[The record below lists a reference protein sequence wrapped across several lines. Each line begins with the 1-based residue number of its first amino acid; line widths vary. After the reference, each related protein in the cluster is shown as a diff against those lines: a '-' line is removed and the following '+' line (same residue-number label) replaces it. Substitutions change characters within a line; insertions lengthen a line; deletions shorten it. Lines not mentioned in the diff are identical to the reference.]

1 MKTIN
6 MKEVEQVLNIIGI
19 MILIVLILGLPVQI
33 LWNLLMPE
41 LFGLPVIG
49 FWQAVGLNFLSTL
62 LFKSNTNINK
72 K

>member
-1 MKTIN
+1 

>member
-1 MKTIN
+1 
-6 MKEVEQVLNIIGI
+6 MKEVEQVLTIVGIII
-19 MILIVLILGLPVQI
+19 LTVMILGFPVQI

-41 LFGLPVIG
+41 LFGLQTIG

-62 LFKSNTNINK
+62 LFKSNININK

>member
-62 LFKSNTNINK
+62 LFKSNININK

>member
-6 MKEVEQVLNIIGI
+6 MKEIEQVLTIIGI
-19 MILIVLILGLPVQI
+19 IILTVMILGFPVQI

-62 LFKSNTNINK
+62 LFKSNININK

>member
-1 MKTIN
+1 

-41 LFGLPVIG
+41 LFGLPIIG

-62 LFKSNTNINK
+62 LFKSNININK